1 MEIKYRGI
9 RYRGVRDFLFK
20 NLSVIAWLH
29 DCMRS
34 CKHAIM
40 QTSFL
45 HFCGTNKI
53 DFNFARLK
61 SDILKIKLYPYTFIP
76 LYLLLTI
83 FISTTNAQ
91 STRGLINDGVDLY
104 KEQKFADAEV
114 NFKKGA
120 EKSPESFEAK
130 FNLGDAYYK
139 QQRYEEAIKSF
150 QSALVN
156 ARNDEERAKIF
167 HNVGNSLLKSQKIK
181 ESIGAYKEALKLNPN
196 DQETK
201 YNLSYA
207 LEMLKN
213 QDQNQQQNQQNDQ
226 NKDENKD
233 QQQQNQN
240 QQNQDQQKQ
249 DQQQQQQEQQEQQQQ
264 QSQQQKEQELTKQ
277 EAEKIL
283 EALKNN
289 EKDLQKQLRKI
300 KGQRVKT
307 EKDW

>member
-1 MEIKYRGI
+1 LLRRFVPRNDRLSLALLGI
-9 RYRGVRDFLFK
+9 ISLFFL
-20 NLSVIAWLH
+20 NDQITL
-29 DCMRS
+29 
-34 CKHAIM
+34 
-40 QTSFL
+40 
-45 HFCGTNKI
+45 
-53 DFNFARLK
+53 
-61 SDILKIKLYPYTFIP
+61 
-76 LYLLLTI
+76 
-83 FISTTNAQ
+83 AQ
-91 STRGLINDGVDLY
+91 STRGLVNDGVDFY

-114 NFKKGA
+114 NFKKGT

-139 QQRYEEAIKSF
+139 QQRYDEAIKSF
-150 QSALVN
+150 QSAFVN
-156 ARNDEERAKIF
+156 ARSDEEKAKIF
-167 HNVGNSLLKSQKIK
+167 HNVGNSLLKSQKVK
-181 ESIGAYKEALKLNPN
+181 ESVGAYKEALKLNPN

-207 LEMLKN
+207 LNMLKN
-213 QDQNQQQNQQNDQ
+213 QNQNQQNQNQDQ
-226 NKDENKD
+226 NKD
-233 QQQQNQN
+233 QQDQN

-249 DQQQQQQEQQEQQQQ
+249 DQQKQDQQQQNQNQQQQQQ
-264 QSQQQKEQELTKQ
+264 QSEEQKEQELTKQ

>member
-1 MEIKYRGI
+1 M
-9 RYRGVRDFLFK
+9 
-20 NLSVIAWLH
+20 VIIIVA
-29 DCMRS
+29 
-34 CKHAIM
+34 
-40 QTSFL
+40 SFQ
-45 HFCGTNKI
+45 
-53 DFNFARLK
+53 FN
-61 SDILKIKLYPYTFIP
+61 S
-76 LYLLLTI
+76 
-83 FISTTNAQ
+83 SAQ

-104 KEQKFADAEV
+104 KGQKFADAEV

-139 QQRYEEAIKSF
+139 QQRYDEAIKSF

-226 NKDENKD
+226 NKDENQD
-233 QQQQNQN
+233 QQQNQD

-249 DQQQQQQEQQEQQQQ
+249 DQQQQEQQEQQQQ

>member
-1 MEIKYRGI
+1 MR
-9 RYRGVRDFLFK
+9 
-20 NLSVIAWLH
+20 LSNI
-29 DCMRS
+29 
-34 CKHAIM
+34 
-40 QTSFL
+40 
-45 HFCGTNKI
+45 
-53 DFNFARLK
+53 LK
-61 SDILKIKLYPYTFIP
+61 SHCDSDFSRKKQFLTNSLLRRLLRHFIP
-76 LYLLLTI
+76 RNDRLNILLSGILFFFSFSYQFTI
-83 FISTTNAQ
+83 AQ

-114 NFKKGA
+114 NFKKGV
-120 EKSPESFEAK
+120 EKNPESFEAK

-139 QQRYEEAIKSF
+139 QQRYDEAMKSF
-150 QSALVN
+150 QSAFVN
-156 ARNDEERAKIF
+156 ARSDKERAKLH

-207 LEMLKN
+207 LNKLN
-213 QDQNQQQNQQNDQ
+213 NPDQNQQQDDQ
-226 NKDENKD
+226 NKDQNQDQNKDQQDQQNQDQQNQD
-233 QQQQNQN
+233 QQQQNQ
-240 QQNQDQQKQ
+240 DQQQQ
-249 DQQQQQQEQQEQQQQ
+249 DQQQQSKE
-264 QSQQQKEQELTKQ
+264 QKEQELTKQ